1 MAVQVIN
8 PVETKFPMSYS
19 AVETEAETEDQ
30 FAWVFLLC
38 CTYTTPAY
46 SDIDTDL
53 EEDSDV

>member
-8 PVETKFPMSYS
+8 PVDTKFPMSSS

-38 CTYTTPAY
+38 CSYSTPAHT
-46 SDIDTDL
+46 DIDTDL
-53 EEDSDV
+53 EDDIDV